1 MIPTAMTDALDL
13 GDMRLFL
20 RAAQLSSLSGAG
32 RALGIP
38 RASASRQLQ
47 RLEAALNCRLVHR
60 DARSF
65 VLTEEGRTFLPIIQR
80 MFDGL
85 DEAVEAVVGKNG
97 KLNGHLRVTAAYSY
111 GHTVLMPVVASF
123 AKRHPG
129 LAISVE
135 LGSRHAD
142 LVRDEADIA
151 IRIGDAGSED
161 LIARRL
167 GSEVMILVA
176 APAYLDD
183 GPAIEEAADL
193 ATRSLLDYRP
203 GTASRDLELFDGSR
217 RESVHITPSFRSND
231 PSLLV
236 KAASA
241 GLGIA
246 VVPHSLAAA
255 NLGDGTLRRVLPRY
269 RSLQLD
275 VHALY
280 APGRRN
286 SRKIR
291 LFLDHLTLA
300 IKV

>member
-1 MIPTAMTDALDL
+1 MIPKANLDALDL

-20 RAAQLSSLSGAG
+20 KAVQLSGLTAAG

-60 DARSF
+60 DARAF
-65 VLTEEGRTFLPIIQR
+65 DLTEEGRTFLPIIQQVLA
-80 MFDGL
+80 GL

-97 KLNGHLRVTAAYSY
+97 ELIGHLRITAAYSY

-135 LGSRHAD
+135 LDNRHLD
-142 LVRDEADIA
+142 LVRDKADIA
-151 IRIGDAGSED
+151 IRIGDVGSED

-176 APAYLDD
+176 APTYLDD
-183 GPAIEEAADL
+183 GPAIEGAADL
-193 ATRSLLDYRP
+193 ATRSILDCRP
-203 GTASRDLELFDGSR
+203 GTAPRELELFDGPR
-217 RESVHITPSFRSND
+217 RESVHITPSFQSND

-236 KAASA
+236 KAACA
-241 GLGIA
+241 GIGIA
-246 VVPHSLAAA
+246 VVPHSHAAT
-255 NLGDGTLRRVLPRY
+255 NLGDGTLRRVLPQY
-269 RSLQLD
+269 RSLQRD

-280 APGRRN
+280 APVRRN

-291 LFLDHLTLA
+291 LFLDHLILA
-300 IKV
+300 LKV